1 MPGKVHDVYT
11 FNVLLLSNRDS
22 FDVSEQ
28 VFESLVHA
36 QLQAVIANVGYS
48 PSDVTVA
55 RRDLR
60 SLFSGGVESVKSED
74 SAPGLG
80 ELSLGSF
87 TLGADRLFAGADLV
101 LIAVP
106 DLITEGSDIAAAIR
120 RIEAE
125 TERAGIPAVVWS
137 ATGSNEDR
145 GAALFAPEL
154 VSSVFGSSPE
164 AASDSAVGVF
174 VSESAGLSSEQW
186 QGLLAGFSEAGLPM
200 RVLSTGSPADDM
212 VAQKL
217 GSSSGTVAS
226 DLLAAQP
233 GLVAAV
239 RACETVV
246 TGSYP
251 LALLATASSK
261 TVITFGADP
270 RFAALDEVLHS
281 GFRHVE
287 AVDQIASAFAQL
299 NASGG
304 AHGSDSTAVE
314 VQPDVQHSYQEFFNL
329 IAPFLKPGIESTPF
343 DTHGQLADL
352 DLSTSLDALQAERM
366 AQKARLQRNALT
378 LSV

>member
-1 MPGKVHDVYT
+1 MYT

-60 SLFSGGVESVKSED
+60 NLFTDGGAVAESD
-74 SAPGLG
+74 SSVPGLG
-80 ELSLGSF
+80 EASVGAL
-87 TLGADRLFAGADLV
+87 TLGAERLFAGADLV
-101 LIAVP
+101 VVAVP
-106 DLITEGSDIAAAIR
+106 DLVTEGSGIAAAIR

-125 TERAGIPAVVWS
+125 AERVEVPAVVWS
-137 ATGSNEDR
+137 ATGSNEDS
-145 GAALFAPEL
+145 GAALLAPEL
-154 VSSVFGSSPE
+154 VASVFGSSSQVP
-164 AASDSAVGVF
+164 SDSSVGVF
-174 VSESAGLSSEQW
+174 VSQSAGLSTEQW
-186 QGLLAGFSEAGLPM
+186 QGLLSGFSEAGLPM
-200 RVLSTGSPADDM
+200 RVLSAGSPADDM
-212 VAQKL
+212 ITQKI

-314 VQPDVQHSYQEFFNL
+314 VQPDVQRSYQEFFNL
-329 IAPFLKPGIESTPF
+329 IAPLLKPGNESTPF
-343 DTHGQLADL
+343 DTHGQLAAL
-352 DLSTSLDALQAERM
+352 DLSTSLDAPQAERM
-366 AQKARLQRNALT
+366 AQKTRLQRNALT